1 MTKDLI
7 KERLGEKLELPSL
20 PAAVQRVNA
29 LIDDPTA
36 GMREV
41 GAAIGL
47 DPPLTAKLLRIVNS
61 AYYGLSVPVVSVEHA
76 ASILGIRSLR
86 TLLLRVSV
94 YDLFAHIHDHPEFD
108 VRGLWKHSV
117 LTAQL
122 TVAVAARTRVRSE
135 ITTDELYVCGLLHDI
150 GQFLMIEHVGDD
162 FIQAWTTA
170 RERGVSSVS
179 VEREVLGF
187 SHTDLGAMLARRWSL
202 PTHVIQAIR
211 FHHDTRRAAPAEP
224 LVALVAIANIIARAA
239 AEDEGPR
246 SACNRAG
253 PVLLESLHMD
263 RQGVEE
269 MIETGR
275 KMIPDINL

>member
-1 MTKDLI
+1 MNKDLI

-20 PAAVQRVNA
+20 PAVVQRVNA
-29 LIDDPTA
+29 LIEDPTA

-76 ASILGIRSLR
+76 ASILGIRGLR

-94 YDLFAHIHDHPEFD
+94 YDIFAHLHDHPEFD

-122 TVAVAARTRVRSE
+122 TGATAARTRIRSDVS
-135 ITTDELYVCGLLHDI
+135 TDELYVCGLLHDI
-150 GQFLMIEHVGDD
+150 GQFLMIEHVGDE
-162 FIQAWTTA
+162 FIEAWNRA
-170 RERGVSSVS
+170 RERGTSPVAA
-179 VEREVLGF
+179 EREVLGF

-202 PTHVIQAIR
+202 PTHAIQAIR
-211 FHHDTRRAAPAEP
+211 FHHDMRRAAPAEP
-224 LVALVAIANIIARAA
+224 VVALVAMANILARAA
-239 AEDEGPR
+239 ADDAGPR
-246 SACNRAG
+246 GVCRRAG
-253 PVLLESLHMD
+253 PALLDCLSLD
-263 RQGVEE
+263 KRGVEE
-269 MIETGR
+269 LIETGR
-275 KMIPDINL
+275 KMLPDIRV

>member
-7 KERLGEKLELPSL
+7 KKRLGEKLELPSL

-29 LIDDPTA
+29 LIEDPAA
-36 GMREV
+36 GMRQV

-76 ASILGIRSLR
+76 ASILGIRGLR

-94 YDLFAHIHDHPEFD
+94 YDLFAHLHDHPEFD
-108 VRGLWKHSV
+108 VRGLWKHSI

-122 TVAVAARTRVRSE
+122 TVATAARSRLRSDV
-135 ITTDELYVCGLLHDI
+135 TTDELYVCGLLHDI
-150 GQFLMIEHVGDD
+150 GQFLMIEHVGDE
-162 FIQAWTTA
+162 FIEAWSRA
-170 RERGVSSVS
+170 REQGTSPVST
-179 VEREVLGF
+179 EREVLGF

-202 PTHVIQAIR
+202 PTHSIQAIR
-211 FHHDTRRAAPAEP
+211 FHHDTRRTAPAEP
-224 LVALVAIANIIARAA
+224 VVALVAMANILARAA

-246 SACNRAG
+246 SACRRAG
-253 PVLLESLHMD
+253 PALMD
-263 RQGVEE
+263 CLNLDKNGVVEL
-269 MIETGR
+269 IETGR
-275 KMIPDINL
+275 KMLPDIRI